1 MSFQVWAI
9 AIFRLTANLKE
20 VSSMK
25 LHRDLCI
32 TQKSAWFLAFPLR
45 NSWSASQEL
54 FSGTVEVDETLMSG
68 LEKNNHQDKKLN
80 AGRGVT
86 GKVAGVGAKSR
97 ESNQVSFKIIEDTK
111 RENLHGFVQDRER
124 QVQKSR

>member
-1 MSFQVWAI
+1 MS
-9 AIFRLTANLKE
+9 R
-20 VSSMK
+20 
-25 LHRDLCI
+25 
-32 TQKSAWFLAFPLR
+32 
-45 NSWSASQEL
+45 
-54 FSGTVEVDETLMSG
+54 
-68 LEKNNHQDKKLN
+68 LEKNNHQDKNLN

-86 GKVAGVGAKSR
+86 GKVARVGAKSR